1 MGLNYRWLAIL
12 IFVSCTQAFA
22 QVTVS
27 LSVKP
32 PFTPFI
38 SDYTNPSRLQDISV
52 SLFNQSGKKLR
63 LKFKISLKNAAKGID
78 ITIKESVNPINPLE
92 LEANEFKFVVLD
104 DVSKLYGKLDQ
115 NSFNISGADIQNLIL
130 DGTIPDG
137 IYEVCIQAFDF
148 DAPGFTVP
156 LSGNSPSGCFTF
168 QVNYTDPPTDIRFN
182 GQLLNY
188 AFGGNIP
195 KIGVNTSMGQN
206 YNIQFTPPSLVIGGS
221 YQYELL
227 VFENTSVNP
236 KQQQEKSIIDGI
248 STIQPII
255 RKQSSVPFFTIDP
268 GDIELDISKDYFLLI
283 RVEDLNRKA
292 LFKNKGYSTFKAFHL
307 INTSPVF
314 VNAIE
319 FQKPT
324 SDQLIRFMFD
334 IRTIKWTNGV
344 DFIVQNE
351 IRKNI
356 ETKVKIIRLHKTAP
370 VPTNVFTTTVGEVL
384 LESKFRYDTDTFSA
398 FGLLSELNVEKKFG
412 TIEDNNDLQWVI
424 GVQHSLIPGREFTS
438 HITLANNGYAQT
450 SCQFFSGSG
459 AVLPG
464 AFSVYQ
470 KYPLDNDTLPF
481 QYPPVVFG
489 IDNVKSSDKL
499 VFTQFNSPLE
509 PIESFK
515 HMKLTLDAGVNSDL
529 NAVGLDTVVNE
540 ISTRM
545 GKAADDQLK
554 GRFLVANSEISEAK
568 SLIRRSSTNFRV
580 QVIHALN
587 ATTLPLGNSS
597 VGKSALMK
605 NVLRYQAAA
614 ELMDV
619 EPQIDF
625 PNLAQLIYVQPF
637 KNNINWT
644 AKLGI
649 YNQQNF
655 GAISVGAYSNYFHK
669 NELPQG
675 ANADALRSSI
685 KTGAGTFNTGM
696 MTPQL
701 QGIQVLGKNDSGAT
715 VLFSFLPSPMPLKI
729 LPERND
735 NDVWREFKTLNVAQQ
750 WNLELSRDRNFKFLD
765 TVFSKRIIKDY
776 EIAQGAAPI
785 IADLYSKVSM
795 PVFFSD
801 TGKYYWRVTW
811 SNVTVEAD
819 ASNEK
824 KQYFRNL
831 ANQLATA
838 QLLNQGQ
845 DISPDDVFFIRKN
858 YRFSKTDS
866 FSINAS
872 TKATKTELP
881 AFELLYPLNSDTI
894 PFYYPPV
901 VIKKN
906 PKDTSYKFV
915 LSRFNSDLE
924 PYYNHNYILLDPNHT
939 SSAQLRRLSY
949 DSTQTS
955 FNRSFDALAREQLY
969 SGEDAGGNPDQ
980 LAKDFLLQSQKKIHL
995 AFYSSNNSQLLPL
1008 GNSSTGKINLI
1019 NSVIN
1024 RQSAYQLAGVDESD
1038 MGKPSLSNMIY
1049 KVPYKSVNWSARL
1062 AYYYPY
1068 GHPNTSVDSFERNFV
1083 NRTLG
1088 YLSPISPENK
1098 AGLAFLNG
1106 NFSVGMKTPILT
1118 SRFNG
1123 RQVAANQIS
1132 IKFKPSEM
1140 PIKPFPDAEQGEIW
1154 DQWKDLFTAQQWNIE
1169 VSNTPKFDSIIYV
1182 YSKCLIEKYDI
1193 LGGKAQ
1199 LMNDFY
1205 NERTQKIDLKPG
1217 KYFYRITWSN
1227 PSQIDTNNALHMGYF
1242 KHQINLISDQSKI
1255 GSNADTDAELNE
1267 FIIRKN
1273 YKFSAI
1279 DSLTVIDSVA
1289 VNDSAVC
1296 GLNCAFSMNGVNTT
1310 TVVGHIN
1317 INDIIKVGQFDLKI
1331 TSISSNATN
1340 RTYSGTG
1347 SIKTKLFGA
1356 PIAVK
1361 FSDIGINAEKRM
1373 VSGVVKAQ
1381 YKTNQVFGNF
1391 NADTGTLM
1399 FKVQEIIK
1407 SGNQR
1412 VSGAIGNVVSN
1423 GEVEQV
1429 YDYLSSPANMMT
1441 DAFSGEDI
1449 KMPFGL
1455 SREIDNYPHTIA
1467 ITDITLTPTEAKFNA
1482 AAILQLDLPNI
1493 TQYLGFSAS
1502 GLCLTPGGI
1511 GNVANGGALDLV
1523 GTVNIPLGEQFGQ
1536 LKILGKTSDTS
1547 TVSGTRVV
1555 WDCKGFKQ
1563 LDVKVSVE
1571 LPGSLALPVANGKL
1585 LKSEKVVATG
1595 LASFS
1600 SINKW
1605 LLALDFNKD
1614 FELKCLPGFTLTGRQ
1629 LTLDFTDALNPQGMV
1644 FPSDYLGD
1652 RSNVWQ
1658 GLYIKDIG
1666 VKLPNFFSEHDT
1678 TQGIRFNAQNL
1689 ILDRTGFTGTFAISN
1704 LIDLNSGK
1712 MAGWKYSID
1721 QLNGNII
1728 QNSLTSLSINGQL
1741 GVPVLNGN
1749 IHYGLMLNVKPMST
1763 IEQTRDSVKVSF
1775 TLQPTS
1781 NISMPA
1787 LFAGI
1792 TLLPS
1797 SKVEVIGQLFS
1808 PKTLR
1813 LQSNLNGTFNF
1824 SADNIAGFKDV
1835 RFGSLP
1841 FEGLKVR
1848 TAFYTLDSF
1857 SFKLDRLGGINMN
1870 RVVQNS
1876 TELSGTAAPAPVQSS
1891 GEDKKVGG
1899 FPIDLS
1905 DFAFDNFTGKCLFDL
1920 DQNPGLRIGLKF
1932 KLTVNI
1938 ADAGGNAIGGQ
1949 SVVGLYMG
1957 LSKTSGL
1964 FGVAPK
1970 GINLDTIRIYASLN
1984 GAVTIAGGLAFIA
1997 NDALYGNGIAGFV
2010 LAKTPV
2016 ISVGV
2021 TGMFGE
2027 VSGMRYWM
2035 FGAKAEFPPIP
2046 IDFSANV
2053 IYANS
2058 FSGEFW
2064 YKMNRTPGTAADQ
2077 AAGFQIGK
2085 SPSGA
2090 SFVPDANQLFGFGA
2104 ALGLT
2109 GPPGSP
2115 LFGDVGLYAQIN
2127 SSGGL
2132 SKLTIE
2138 GNLWMTNNDKATAPI
2153 LINGNVTIDVDN
2165 KKLVGLMSALVNV
2178 GGGAVRGRV
2187 ESVIAGRTYYTAG
2200 SVDFLIDFN
2209 RNVWHIKLGDPFK
2222 TNNKLGFG
2230 FYAGTNLIFNAG
2242 GYFMMGNQLPQQLPP
2257 MEPSLV
2263 TKLQQSGI
2271 VVPGNRQSAGTT
2283 GFVILAGLDANIPEK
2298 KIEFGTFYAGLSLQ
2312 FAVDGMMKQ
2321 QSFNCPGRNGL
2332 QGYYITG
2339 KAYAVVNGA
2348 LGIHV
2353 DLPFYQGDIIAA
2365 ELNAAMM
2372 VDAGIM
2378 NPYYFKGQF
2387 AANYSVLGG
2396 LIEGSKTF
2404 NFELAEDPSCKPK
2417 INTNNFSFGTIVA
2430 DVKPVKDA
2438 TDVIVGVEPTIALNF
2453 AVNKETV
2460 FPVTKVVN
2468 GANITVNEK
2477 IRVKYEYIRLIEE
2490 VTNRNKKL
2498 SIIVSSDGLD
2508 ITVRPDSFLKDNN
2521 TYYTL
2526 SARFFVEKFNSSNN
2540 TWSIVKRKNNSNWDT
2555 IISIRFRTELDAS
2568 FQDDYVL
2575 YSVPRAGERYFKVND
2590 YTTAKIVCKQTNVQS
2605 TFFTGTLAASGSFR
2619 QAQLMS
2625 GYNVYYGLYTR
2636 AGNPGDTVRVPL
2648 TFINNEIRFPLPTK
2662 LDTLGLYQFRIIKER
2677 IPGTTITN
2685 NSQLQSYQ
2693 LRGDVS
2699 IRTRTAETKVDRRL
2713 IMHAFIYKV
2722 SQYKT
2727 MREKISQVALRTPTY
2742 SFSTTESIKV
2752 EAVTNEPFEEF
2763 ELKAFSYPASAPMV
2777 TLSPTMVTS
2786 CSNNAIDDNNWI
2798 ITDYRPRVYKAGD
2811 SLQRKRT
2818 SFTSAFYDRTKQ
2830 LTGARFIFDEH
2841 IMPPI
2846 TQSSL
2851 LFNYDLRLADQQIFN
2866 LNTQLIQVNNLM
2878 VSGITANSTL
2888 LSGSSNISIDPV
2900 TGSVSSGLSAP
2911 TTSLS
2916 TSSTNSTTTVTPAI
2930 GSRLNID
2937 YNHFL
2942 LMHQDFSRLKT
2953 LANNIM
2959 VTNPSFWMLDFT
2971 SAERALVTRV
2981 NRTDYKFR
2989 IPTNSNKFAIALHPN
3004 NNNTAPVKKLLINS
3018 NIIEQT
3024 TALILQTSTSF
3035 STFLK

>member
-1 MGLNYRWLAIL
+1 MVLNCRWLVIL
-12 IFVSCTQAFA
+12 IFVSFTQAFA
-22 QVTVS
+22 QVTVN

-63 LKFKISLKNAAKGID
+63 LKFKISLKNASKGVD
-78 ITIKESVNPINPLE
+78 ISIKESVNPINPLE

-227 VFENTSVNP
+227 VFENTSINP

-268 GDIELDISKDYFLLI
+268 GDIELDVNKDYFLLI
-283 RVEDLNRKA
+283 HVVDLNRKA

-307 INTSPVF
+307 INTTPVF
-314 VNAIE
+314 INAIE
-319 FQKPT
+319 FQKPINE
-324 SDQLIRFMFD
+324 QLIRFMFD
-334 IRTIKWTNGV
+334 ARKITWTNGADV
-344 DFIVQNE
+344 IVQNE
-351 IRKNI
+351 VRKNI
-356 ETKVKIIRLHKTAP
+356 ETKVKIIRLHKSAP
-370 VPTNVFTTTVGEVL
+370 VPANVFTTTVGEVL
-384 LESKFRYDTDTFSA
+384 LESAYRYDTDTFSG
-398 FGLLSELNVEKKFG
+398 FGLLSELNVENKFG
-412 TIEDNNDLQWVI
+412 TIEENNDLQWVI
-424 GVQHSLIPGREFTS
+424 GVQHSKIPGREFTS
-438 HITLANNGYAQT
+438 HITLANNGYGQS
-450 SCQFFSGSG
+450 SCQFFSGNG
-459 AVLPG
+459 VILPG
-464 AFSVYQ
+464 AFSIYQ

-481 QYPPVVFG
+481 QYPPVVFNM
-489 IDNVKSSDKL
+489 DNAKASDKI

-545 GKAADDQLK
+545 RKAADDQLM

-597 VGKSALMK
+597 VGKTALMK
-605 NVLRYQAAA
+605 NVLRYQAAS
-614 ELMDV
+614 ELMDI

-637 KNNINWT
+637 KNNIQWT
-644 AKLGI
+644 AKLGVF
-649 YNQQNF
+649 NQQNF
-655 GAISVGAYSNYFHK
+655 GAISVGAYSNFFHK

-675 ANADALRSSI
+675 ANADALRNSI

-701 QGIQVLGKNDSGAT
+701 HGIQVLGKNDSGAT
-715 VLFSFLPSPMPLKI
+715 VLFSFLPSQMPQKI
-729 LPERND
+729 LPDMND
-735 NDVWREFKTLNVAQQ
+735 NDVWKEFKTLNVAQQ
-750 WNLELSRDRNFKFLD
+750 WNLELSRDRNFKVLD
-765 TVFSKRIIKDY
+765 TVFSKRIIKEY
-776 EIAQGAAPI
+776 EVSQGTAPI

-795 PVFFSD
+795 PINFSD
-801 TGKYYWRVTW
+801 TGKYFWRVTW
-811 SNVTVEAD
+811 SNVTVEDD

-831 ANQLATA
+831 ANQLANA
-838 QLLNQGQ
+838 QLLGQ
-845 DISPDDVFFIRKN
+845 DLGVNPDELFFIRKN
-858 YRFSKTDS
+858 YKYSKIDS
-866 FSINAS
+866 FQINAS
-872 TKATKTELP
+872 TKATKVELP
-881 AFELLYPLNSDTI
+881 AFELLYPLNGDTI

-915 LSRFNSDLE
+915 LSKFNSDLE
-924 PYYNHNYILLDPNHT
+924 PYFNHNYILLDPNHA
-939 SSAQLRRLSY
+939 SSAQLRQLSY
-949 DSTQTS
+949 DSTQSS
-955 FNRSFDALAREQLY
+955 FNRAFDALAREQLY
-969 SGEDAGGNPDQ
+969 GGEDAGGNPDQ
-980 LAKDFLLQSQKKIHL
+980 LANDFLLQTQKKIHL
-995 AFYSSNNSQLLPL
+995 SFYTNNNSQLLPL

-1019 NSVIN
+1019 NSVVN
-1024 RQSAYQLAGVDESD
+1024 RQSAYQFAGVDETD
-1038 MGKPSLSNMIY
+1038 IEKPSLSNMIY
-1049 KVPYKSVNWSARL
+1049 KVPYKTVNWSARL
-1062 AYYYPY
+1062 AYYYPF
-1068 GHPNTSVDSFERNFV
+1068 GNPFTSVDSFERSFV
-1083 NRTLG
+1083 NKTLG

-1123 RQVAANQIS
+1123 RQVAANQIA
-1132 IKFKPSEM
+1132 IKFKPSDM
-1140 PIKPFPDAEQGEIW
+1140 PLKPFPDAEQGEIW
-1154 DQWKDLFTAQQWNIE
+1154 NQWKDLFTAQQWNIE
-1169 VSNTPKFDSIIYV
+1169 VSNTPKFDSIVYV
-1182 YSKCLIEKYDI
+1182 YSKCLIEKYGI
-1193 LGGKAQ
+1193 LSGKAQ

-1205 NERTQKIDLKPG
+1205 NERVQKIDLKPG
-1217 KYFYRITWSN
+1217 KYYYRITWSN

-1242 KHQINLISDQSKI
+1242 RNQVNLISDQTKF
-1255 GSNADTDAELNE
+1255 GSDADTDLDE
-1267 FIIRKN
+1267 FIVRKN

-1279 DSLTVIDSVA
+1279 DSLTVIDSAA

-1296 GLNCAFSMNGVNTT
+1296 GLNCAFSMNGISTT
-1310 TVVGHIN
+1310 TVIGHLN
-1317 INDIIKVGQFDLKI
+1317 INDVIKVGQFDLKI
-1331 TSISSNATN
+1331 TTISSNAIN

-1381 YKTNQVFGNF
+1381 YKTTNAFGNF

-1407 SGNQR
+1407 RGNQR
-1412 VSGAIGNVVSN
+1412 VSSAIGATVSN
-1423 GEVEQV
+1423 GEVV
-1429 YDYLSSPANMMT
+1429 GAYDYLSSPINMIG

-1467 ITDITLTPTEAKFNA
+1467 ITDIILTPTEAKFNA

-1523 GTVNIPLGEQFGQ
+1523 GTVNIPLGDQFGQ

-1547 TVSGTRVV
+1547 RVSGTRVV

-1571 LPGSLALPVANGKL
+1571 LPSSLALPVANGKL

-1595 LASFS
+1595 HASFS

-1605 LLALDFNKD
+1605 LLSLDFNKD

-1629 LTLDFTDALNPQGMV
+1629 LALDFTDALNPQEMV
-1644 FPSDYLGD
+1644 FPTEYLGD

-1666 VKLPNFFSEHDT
+1666 VKLPNFFSEQDT
-1678 TQGIRFNAQNL
+1678 IQGIRFNAQNL
-1689 ILDRTGFTGTFAISN
+1689 ILDRTGFTGTLGISN
-1704 LIDLNSGK
+1704 LLDLNSGK
-1712 MAGWKYSID
+1712 MAGWKYSIA
-1721 QLNGNII
+1721 QFTGSIV
-1728 QNSLTSLSINGQL
+1728 QNSLTSLSVNGQL
-1741 GVPVLNGN
+1741 GVPVLSGN
-1749 IHYGLMLNVKPMST
+1749 IRYGLMLNVKPMST

-1775 TLQPTS
+1775 TLQPTN

-1792 TLLPS
+1792 TLLPT
-1797 SKVEVIGQLFS
+1797 SKVEVIGRLFS

-1813 LQSNLNGTFNF
+1813 LQSNLNGTFSF

-1876 TELSGTAAPAPVQSS
+1876 TQLSGTTSSTPVQSS
-1891 GEDKKVGG
+1891 GDDKKVGG

-1905 DFAFDNFTGKCLFDL
+1905 DFALDNFTGKCLFDL

-1938 ADAGGNAIGGQ
+1938 AEAGGNAIGGQ
-1949 SVVGLYMG
+1949 CVVGLYMG
-1957 LSKTSGL
+1957 LSRTSGL

-1970 GINLDTIRIYASLN
+1970 GINLDTIRINASLN

-1997 NDALYGNGIAGFV
+1997 NDPLYGNGIAGFV

-2016 ISVGV
+2016 LSVGV

-2027 VSGMRYWM
+2027 VRGMRYWM

-2127 SSGGL
+2127 AGGGL

-2138 GNLWMTNNDKATAPI
+2138 GNLWMTNNDKATAPV

-2187 ESVIAGRTYYTAG
+2187 ETTIAGKTYYTAG
-2200 SVDFLIDFN
+2200 TVDFLIDFN
-2209 RNVWHIKLGDPFK
+2209 NNNWHIKLGDPFK
-2222 TNNKLGFG
+2222 TNSKLGFG

-2257 MEPSLV
+2257 METSLV

-2271 VVPGNRQSAGTT
+2271 IVPSNRQSSATT
-2283 GFVILAGLDANIPEK
+2283 GFVILAGVDANIPEK
-2298 KIEFGTFYAGLSLQ
+2298 KIEFGTFYAGLALQ
-2312 FAVDGMMKQ
+2312 FAVDGMMKPQ
-2321 QSFNCPGRNGL
+2321 IFDCSGRNGL

-2396 LIEGSKTF
+2396 LLEGSKTF
-2404 NFELAEDPSCKPK
+2404 NFELAEDPTCKPK

-2430 DVKPVKDA
+2430 DAKPVKDA

-2468 GANITVNEK
+2468 GSSTTVNEK
-2477 IRVKYEYIRLIEE
+2477 IRVKYEYIRLKEDA
-2490 VTNRNKKL
+2490 TARNKKVN
-2498 SIIVSSDGLD
+2498 IIVSSDGLD
-2508 ITVRPDSFLKDNN
+2508 ITIRPDSFLKDNQ

-2526 SARFFVEKFNSSNN
+2526 SARFYVEKFNASNS

-2555 IISIRFRTELDAS
+2555 VISIRFRTELDAS
-2568 FQDDYVL
+2568 FQDDYVS

-2605 TFFTGTLAASGSFR
+2605 TFFTGTLAASGSIR
-2619 QAQLMS
+2619 QIQLMN
-2625 GYNVYYGLYTR
+2625 GYNVYYGMYTR
-2636 AGNPGDTVRVPL
+2636 AGNPSDTVKVPL
-2648 TFINNEIRFPLPTK
+2648 TFFNNEIRFPLPTK

-2677 IPGTTITN
+2677 IPGMTLAN

-2693 LRGDVS
+2693 LRGDVI
-2699 IRTRTAETKVDRRL
+2699 IRTRSAETKVDRRL

-2727 MREKISQVALRTPTY
+2727 MRDKISQVALRTSAY
-2742 SFSTTESIKV
+2742 GFSTTSSFKV

-2763 ELKAFSYPASAPMV
+2763 ELKAFSYPSGSPTV

-2786 CSNNAIDDNNWI
+2786 CSNNAVDDNNWM
-2798 ITDYRPRVYKAGD
+2798 ITDYRPRVFKAGD

-2818 SFTSAFYDRTKQ
+2818 SLTSTFYDRTKQ
-2830 LTGARFIFDEH
+2830 LAGSSIIFDEH
-2841 IMPPI
+2841 IMPPLP
-2846 TQSSL
+2846 QSSF
-2851 LFNYDLRLADQQIFN
+2851 LFNYDLRLADQQIYN
-2866 LNTQLIQVNNLM
+2866 LNSQLIQVHNLL
-2878 VSGITANSTL
+2878 VSGISVNSNL
-2888 LSGSSNISIDPV
+2888 LSGSTFMSIDPV
-2900 TGSVSSGLSAP
+2900 TGNVSSGVSFP
-2911 TTSLS
+2911 TTNMI
-2916 TSSTNSTTTVTPAI
+2916 TTNNTTTTAPVKPAI

-2937 YNHFL
+2937 YSHFL
-2942 LMHQDFSRLKT
+2942 LMHQDFTRLKT
-2953 LANNIM
+2953 LASNIIL
-2959 VTNPSFWMLDFT
+2959 TNPNYWMIDLNT
-2971 SAERALVTRV
+2971 AERNLMSRV
-2981 NRTDYKFR
+2981 NRTDYKFK

-3018 NIIEQT
+3018 NIIELMT
-3024 TALILQTSTSF
+3024 GTIVQTSTSF
-3035 STFLK
+3035 SAFGK